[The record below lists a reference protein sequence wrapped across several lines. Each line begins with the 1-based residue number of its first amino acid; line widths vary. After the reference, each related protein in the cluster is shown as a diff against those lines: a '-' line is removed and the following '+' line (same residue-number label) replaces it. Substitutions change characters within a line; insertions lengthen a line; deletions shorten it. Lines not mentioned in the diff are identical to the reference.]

1 MEDNIVK
8 VEKIGKRFDE
18 IDIYVFFWV
27 IKCCLFD
34 DLIGVK
40 IDGMWEENRLVLGDY
55 IMIKVKEKIVELLL
69 GKLIGN
75 VSKIWF
81 LNVY

>member
-1 MEDNIVK
+1 
-8 VEKIGKRFDE
+8 
-18 IDIYVFFWV
+18 
-27 IKCCLFD
+27 
-34 DLIGVK
+34 
-40 IDGMWEENRLVLGDY
+40 MWEENRLVLGDY

-69 GKLIGN
+69 GKLSGN